1 MCGISGL
8 ITKNYSYKELF
19 EDINLMRNEIS
30 HRGPDYS
37 DAWIDTELGIS
48 FAHNRLSIVDLSS
61 SGNQPMKSKNG
72 NLIISFN
79 GEIYN
84 YKEIKEFLN
93 KEFVDNSF
101 WNGTSDTEVLLTA
114 IEFLGLNKTL
124 ELVRGMFA
132 FALYNKENREI
143 ILVRDRFGEKP
154 LYWGFV
160 KNKNNNS
167 RNIVFGSELK
177 AFKALKY
184 FDNNLSNKGIMQYL
198 NYGYISAPLS
208 IYENIFQLPPGNL
221 IRISQNKFI
230 ENYEY
235 QPEPENWYKFLDKES
250 AKIIDKSDHEITI
263 HLENLLIKSIS
274 DQNNADVPICTFL
287 SGGIDSSIVA
297 TLLQKIRNEKI
308 NTLTI
313 SFPDYDESSKFF
325 NEGPFA
331 SRIAKHLGTNHN
343 DIPITSKEALEI
355 IPKMSE
361 IYSEPFSDSSQIAT
375 YLLCKATKESSYKV
389 ALTGDGADELF
400 GGYNRHIF
408 LPKIYK
414 LFGKAPQKLNKI
426 IALLIEN
433 IPLSEKGLAKDKRQK
448 LSNIISNSKNIE
460 SSYEGLLNL
469 WFDKKNH
476 VLKKEFHSDLKKDIT
491 LPMASTISERIM
503 LKDLIDYLPSDIL
516 VKTDRASMANS
527 IETRCPFLDH
537 EIAEFSRLI
546 PLSLKSNSKNFSR
559 SGKVILKNILGK
571 YIPEELFLRPKSGF
585 SVPIGQ
591 WLKSSLKDWANE
603 LLSENKIKKQGYLD
617 YKIIKK
623 LWESHLSNKYDYTP
637 QLWCILMWQ
646 SWLENN

>member
-250 AKIIDKSDHEITI
+250 AKLIDKSDHEITI

-426 IALLIEN
+426 IALLIEK

-476 VLKKEFHSDLKKDIT
+476 VLKKEFYSDLKKDIT

>member
-426 IALLIEN
+426 IALLIEK

-476 VLKKEFHSDLKKDIT
+476 VLKKEFYSDLKKDIT